1 MYFETKQHLHK
12 QILFW
17 IVLKFWKLKFK
28 VLGYTNKD
36 QKVAFFLTKLLGA
49 QYSVGICDIK
59 IRTE

>member
-1 MYFETKQHLHK
+1 MT
-12 QILFW
+12 
-17 IVLKFWKLKFK
+17 LK
-28 VLGYTNKD
+28 VPGYTNKD